1 LGEKGE
7 RAERITSSNFLN
19 NSGGKKK
26 DEEEVFFEERRFGDR
41 SCIFFLELAISSSC
55 QNCLYQRG
63 YNGSKV
69 AYCFL

>member
-7 RAERITSSNFLN
+7 RTERITSSNFLN

-41 SCIFFLELAISSSC
+41 SCIFFRIGNFIVLSELPLSEVI
-55 QNCLYQRG
+55 
-63 YNGSKV
+63 
-69 AYCFL
+69 